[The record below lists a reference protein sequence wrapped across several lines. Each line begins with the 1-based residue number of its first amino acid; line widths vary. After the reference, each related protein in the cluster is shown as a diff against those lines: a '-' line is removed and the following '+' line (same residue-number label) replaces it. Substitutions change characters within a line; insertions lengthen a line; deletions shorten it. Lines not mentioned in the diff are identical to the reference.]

1 VPYDALPI
9 GADFI
14 GDWEED
20 EFSFLFFHRP
30 SDSFIENLLN
40 KLPGIQLMDTY
51 CMPYED
57 WHGNKITSFHAGRFW
72 ITPPWED
79 NPHEKESPDNLHIL
93 LDPGV
98 VFGTGTHP
106 TTNDC
111 LEALVSLCYGETIHT
126 VLDLGT
132 GTGLLA
138 IAAAKLQCRPELA
151 VDFNF
156 LAATTAR
163 NNVKLNGLEN
173 NILVVQGMAEE
184 LLDKPVDLMISN
196 IHYDVMKNLTQ
207 LKGFLNSRF
216 FILSG
221 LLRSEAGNV
230 KDQLNRL
237 PITVLNIWE
246 RDGIWHTM
254 LGKTNNP

>member
-1 VPYDALPI
+1 LEKAEP
-9 GADFI
+9 GAIRKFQA
-14 GDWEED
+14 
-20 EFSFLFFHRP
+20 P
-30 SDSFIENLLN
+30 N
-40 KLPGIQLMDTY
+40 
-51 CMPYED
+51 
-57 WHGNKITSFHAGRFW
+57 HGLRGSRA
-72 ITPPWED
+72 
-79 NPHEKESPDNLHIL
+79 
-93 LDPGV
+93 
-98 VFGTGTHP
+98 
-106 TTNDC
+106 
-111 LEALVSLCYGETIHT
+111 

-138 IAAAKLQCRPELA
+138 VAAAKLQCSPVLA

-173 NILVVQGMAEE
+173 NILVVQGVAEE

-237 PITVLNIWE
+237 PITILNIWE